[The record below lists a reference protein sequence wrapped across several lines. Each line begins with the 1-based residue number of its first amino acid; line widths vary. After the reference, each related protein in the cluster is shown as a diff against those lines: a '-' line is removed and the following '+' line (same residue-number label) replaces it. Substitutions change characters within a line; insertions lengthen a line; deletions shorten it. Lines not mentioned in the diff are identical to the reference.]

1 VQKPVPT
8 GLARFF
14 PVWARFGS
22 VFPVWL
28 GFFRFFPVLV
38 LFGFFGFLFIK
49 LNRTEPA
56 SFFKILIGFFS
67 VQFFQLFFSGF
78 FGLISFLIFLLIP
91 SLHMAPK
98 MRWFCNLKT
107 QADVQVFR
115 LHDPSLATN

>member
-1 VQKPVPT
+1 M
-8 GLARFF
+8 ARFF

-38 LFGFFGFLFIK
+38 RFGFFGFLFIK

-67 VQFFQLFFSGF
+67 VKFFQLYFYGF
-78 FGLISFLIFLLIP
+78 FDLISFLIFLLTP
-91 SLHMAPK
+91 SLAPK

-115 LHDPSLATN
+115 LHDPKLGWAWLLGRPD